1 MQRTNEQLILL
12 IKDGVDV
19 SDNMLQL
26 WQQNQGFIWRIADS
40 YKGYEDIEDLRQQG
54 YIGLCN
60 AVDGYCPEENIPFI
74 NYAALWIRQSM
85 KRYIENNGSIV
96 RVPINEQQLQRKYKK
111 LVHNFELQIGRKPTE
126 IEACYYMGISRKR
139 LEHIKN
145 DAIMEKIGS
154 IDIYTGEDGDNTIG
168 DLIPDDVDVES
179 SVLDAI
185 EKEEL
190 KEVLW
195 PMVDTL
201 PGKQPQVIRSLF
213 QEGKTLKAT
222 GKEIGVTTER
232 VRTIKQTALRELRKP
247 NRSKILAAYLP
258 EAVIGMV
265 YRHNGAQEFNRTW
278 TSSTELTALKIYE
291 QACASLVTS

>member
-1 MQRTNEQLILL
+1 MPWAFIRLSVAFYIMREMSDMGNVMTNEELVVKIQSGID
-12 IKDGVDV
+12 IAN
-19 SDNMLQL
+19 NMLQL
-26 WQQNQGFIWRIADS
+26 W
-40 YKGYEDIEDLRQQG
+40 QQG

-60 AVDGYCPEENIPFI
+60 AVDGYCLEENITFI

-145 DAIMEKIGS
+145 DAIMEQIGS
-154 IDIYTGEDGDNTIG
+154 IDIYTGQDGDNTIG

-222 GKEIGVTTER
+222 GEEIGVTTER
-232 VRTIKQTALRELRKP
+232 VRAIKQTALRELRKP
-247 NRSKILAAYLP
+247 SRSKMLAAYLP
-258 EAVIGMV
+258 EAVIGMA
-265 YRHNGAQEFNRTW
+265 YRHNGTREFNCTW

-291 QACASLVTS
+291 EVCTSLVTS